1 MVRGRVRV
9 RVRVRVG
16 LAAGWRRLASWVG
29 RPGVT
34 HSRCTRGSGLRV
46 QVALGAWLAAACEM
60 LHAERGVAR
69 AFSSSGVGSVS
80 SIGWISSI
88 GWTSTNEALAK
99 YSCGAKTVAAPVT
112 AKKSAE
118 ASEKSPCGIVGF

>member
-1 MVRGRVRV
+1 M
-9 RVRVRVG
+9 RVRVG
-16 LAAGWRRLASWVG
+16 LPAGWRRLCELGWEAG
-29 RPGVT
+29 D
-34 HSRCTRGSGLRV
+34 HAQQRGEAGCACRWHWARV
-46 QVALGAWLAAACEM
+46 AAACEM
-60 LHAERGVAR
+60 LHAVRGVAR

-88 GWTSTNEALAK
+88 GWTSRKDALAK

-118 ASEKSPCGIVGF
+118 ASEKSPCGIVDDPRLQV